1 MEKEA
6 EKAEGRRQM
15 HEGERES
22 RSSKM
27 EVTERQRWRR
37 KARERGR
44 WREWKE
50 QGIKKI
56 FFGEVRVRRVMTR
69 VRR

>member
-37 KARERGR
+37 KARERAR

-50 QGIKKI
+50 QGVKKK
-56 FFGEVRVRRVMTR
+56 FFW
-69 VRR
+69 

>member
-6 EKAEGRRQM
+6 EKEEGRRKM
-15 HEGERES
+15 HEGGRES
-22 RSSKM
+22 LSSKM

-37 KARERGR
+37 KGRERGR

-50 QGIKKI
+50 QGIKI
-56 FFGEVRVRRVMTR
+56 NFFW
-69 VRR
+69 